1 MAAEGSLVSGG
12 VMFVHTESEG
22 KHSYEVKNFL
32 NHNNGIFI
40 RNGDK
45 LLMING
51 TDTEGLPPESVAD
64 ILVKG
69 SPLLTIH
76 HPCKEQTAKCASEE
90 ISAYKK
96 EPTVMRFSLMMVR
109 EENLEN
115 VDRQE
120 TSYPE
125 AEWEDMDIEGDC
137 FSDDDLLLV
146 SMGGTSFS
154 MVVSRGTDADNPCHN
169 CGKTD
174 CQFNEVVI
182 KPETA
187 EIASNSARIVKLMKE
202 RSNLYLK
209 SVLKNKYFTPSRQQ
223 ILLNDSMSAQITIYY
238 YMSNALDCHAGVPVV
253 LNFTGTNNF
262 FRCTTEKDKK
272 VLILMNYTK
281 SELKKICA
289 EDSEKWSF
297 VFYMTSERDNLRR
310 FESALHRGWFIQIQ
324 SVSECDEVGMQEK
337 NQVDNDPSNIFFII
351 IES

>member
-12 VMFVHTESEG
+12 VTLVHTESEG

-32 NHNNGIFI
+32 NYNNGIFI

-51 TDTEGLPPESVAD
+51 TDTEGLPPEAVAD

-76 HPCKEQTAKCASEE
+76 HPCKEQTAECASEE

-109 EENLEN
+109 EENLETG
-115 VDRQE
+115 DHQK
-120 TSYPE
+120 TPYPE
-125 AEWEDMDIEGDC
+125 AEWEDTDIEDDC

-146 SMGGTSFS
+146 SMGDTSFS
-154 MVVSRGTDADNPCHN
+154 MVVSRGVDANNPCHN
-169 CGKTD
+169 CGSTG

-182 KPETA
+182 MPETA
-187 EIASNSARIVKLMKE
+187 EIATNSSRIVKLMKE

-209 SVLKNKYFTPSRQQ
+209 SVLKNKYITPSREQ
-223 ILLNDSMSAQITIYY
+223 IFLKDSMSAQITIYY
-238 YMSNALDCHAGVPVV
+238 YMASALDSHAGVPVV

-272 VLILMNYTK
+272 VLTLMNYAK
-281 SELKKICA
+281 SELKNICA

-297 VFYMTSERDNLRR
+297 VFYMTSKGDNLRR

-324 SVSECDEVGMQEK
+324 SVNQSDKVGMHDR
-337 NQVDNDPSNIFFII
+337 NQVENDPLNIFFII